1 MKVEEAV
8 MSLKGQGVK
17 VTPQRRGII
26 QVMARAERPLTV
38 QEVYQQVKEA
48 FPEMSQD
55 TVYRTLDLLIRL
67 QVAVPL
73 HLADG
78 QASKY
83 ELQDPESPHHHLVC
97 LGCGESFCLQSCPL
111 THLAIPE
118 AQDLKFTV
126 KQHALEFYGYCEKC
140 SPDLETGGD
149 IVLPPSSG
157 GEA

>member
-8 MSLKGQGVK
+8 VSLRGQGIK

-26 QVMARAERPLTV
+26 QVMATAARPLTV
-38 QEVYQQVKEA
+38 QEIYQQAKEA

-55 TVYRTLDLLIRL
+55 TVYRTLDMLVRL
-67 QVAVPL
+67 QVAAPL

-78 QASKY
+78 QASRY
-83 ELQDPESPHHHLVC
+83 ELQNPENPHHHLVC

-111 THLAIPE
+111 THSQLSE
-118 AQDLKFTV
+118 ARELHFTV

-140 SPDLETGGD
+140 TPDIETGRNVGPIRCHEGD
-149 IVLPPSSG
+149 G
-157 GEA
+157 